1 MVSLHTPLSPTR
13 TKMMMIPDF
22 ENSSKK
28 RKWEE
33 ESQAEEAIH
42 TQPSKTKNTKYMF
55 DTELHLETPL
65 PLEWQR
71 CLDIEVRQLYS
82 YTPSSSNHILND
94 NGWLRIVVYISN
106 AVGANIL
113 LQYKDSYEDT
123 KGSKENNPMATKPWS
138 HEPGPRAEPTM
149 WISR

>member
-13 TKMMMIPDF
+13 TRMMIPDF

-33 ESQAEEAIH
+33 SSQPEEAIH
-42 TQPSKTKNTKYMF
+42 TQPSKTKNMKSMF

-71 CLDIEVRQLYS
+71 CLDIEVCRLYS
-82 YTPSSSNHILND
+82 NTPITLFILIIYIYIHND
-94 NGWLRIVVYISN
+94 KGWLIIVVYILN
-106 AVGANIL
+106 AVRANIL

-123 KGSKENNPMATKPWS
+123 KGSKENKPKATKP
-138 HEPGPRAEPTM
+138 
-149 WISR
+149 